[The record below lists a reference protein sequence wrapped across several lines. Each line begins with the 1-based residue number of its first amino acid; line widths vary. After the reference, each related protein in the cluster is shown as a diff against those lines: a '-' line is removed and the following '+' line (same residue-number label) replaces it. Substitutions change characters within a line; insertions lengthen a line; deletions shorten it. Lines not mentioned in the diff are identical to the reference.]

1 MKNTSKF
8 QNVVI
13 VTIVGWLVLF
23 VFLPNLMIIGTSFLT
38 RDDASFVKMVFT
50 LDNYTRL
57 LDPLYFEVL
66 LHSLNMA
73 LIATL
78 ACLVLGYPFAW
89 FLAKLPHKVRPLLL
103 FLLIVPFWTNSLIR
117 IYGLKIFLST
127 KGYLNEFLLWLGV
140 IDTPIRIMFTPS
152 AVIIG
157 LVYILLPFMV
167 MPLYSSIE
175 KLDKPLLE
183 AARDLGASKLQT
195 FIRIIIPLTMPGI
208 IAGCLLVML
217 PAMGL
222 FYVSDLMGGAKNLL
236 IGNVIKVQF
245 LNIRDWPFGAATS
258 ITLTIVM
265 GLMLLVYW
273 RASRLLNKKG
283 GTRMIGRLLRGG
295 FMTAIYAYLYIPIII
310 LIVNSFNSSRFG
322 INWQG
327 FTTKW
332 YSLLMNNDSLLQAA
346 QHSLTMAVF
355 SATFATLIGSLTA
368 VALYRYRF
376 RGKPFVSGMLF
387 VVMMSPDIVMAIS
400 LLVLF
405 MLLGIQLGFW
415 SLLFSHI
422 TFCLPFVVVTV
433 YSRLKGFDVRM
444 LEAAKDL
451 GASEFTILR
460 KIILPLAMPA
470 VAAGWVLSFTLS
482 MDDVVVSSFVT
493 GPSYEILPLKI
504 YSMVKVGVSPE
515 VNALATIL
523 LVLSLV
529 MVIASQLIARDKTK
543 GNTGDV
549 K

>member
-50 LDNYTRL
+50 LDNYARL

-78 ACLVLGYPFAW
+78 SCLVLGYPFAW
-89 FLAKLPHKVRPLLL
+89 FLAKLPEKIRPLLL

-140 IDTPIRIMFTPS
+140 IDTPIRIMFTPPIRIMFTPS

-183 AARDLGASKLQT
+183 AARDLGASKMQT

-208 IAGCLLVML
+208 VAGCLLVML

-265 GLMLLVYW
+265 GLMLLIYW
-273 RASRLLNKKG
+273 RASRLLNKK
-283 GTRMIGRLLRGG
+283 
-295 FMTAIYAYLYIPIII
+295 
-310 LIVNSFNSSRFG
+310 
-322 INWQG
+322 
-327 FTTKW
+327 
-332 YSLLMNNDSLLQAA
+332 
-346 QHSLTMAVF
+346 
-355 SATFATLIGSLTA
+355 
-368 VALYRYRF
+368 
-376 RGKPFVSGMLF
+376 VS
-387 VVMMSPDIVMAIS
+387 DIS
-400 LLVLF
+400 
-405 MLLGIQLGFW
+405 
-415 SLLFSHI
+415 
-422 TFCLPFVVVTV
+422 
-433 YSRLKGFDVRM
+433 D
-444 LEAAKDL
+444 
-451 GASEFTILR
+451 
-460 KIILPLAMPA
+460 
-470 VAAGWVLSFTLS
+470 
-482 MDDVVVSSFVT
+482 
-493 GPSYEILPLKI
+493 
-504 YSMVKVGVSPE
+504 
-515 VNALATIL
+515 
-523 LVLSLV
+523 
-529 MVIASQLIARDKTK
+529 
-543 GNTGDV
+543 
-549 K
+549 

>member
-38 RDDASFVKMVFT
+38 RDDARFVKMVFT
-50 LDNYTRL
+50 LDNYAHL

-78 ACLVLGYPFAW
+78 SCLVLGYPFAW
-89 FLAKLPHKVRPLLL
+89 FLAKLPEKIRPLLL

-183 AARDLGASKLQT
+183 AARDLGASKIQT

-208 IAGCLLVML
+208 VAGCLLVML

-265 GLMLLVYW
+265 GLMLLIYW
-273 RASRLLNKKG
+273 RASRLLNKK
-283 GTRMIGRLLRGG
+283 
-295 FMTAIYAYLYIPIII
+295 
-310 LIVNSFNSSRFG
+310 VE
-322 INWQG
+322 
-327 FTTKW
+327 
-332 YSLLMNNDSLLQAA
+332 
-346 QHSLTMAVF
+346 
-355 SATFATLIGSLTA
+355 
-368 VALYRYRF
+368 
-376 RGKPFVSGMLF
+376 
-387 VVMMSPDIVMAIS
+387 
-400 LLVLF
+400 
-405 MLLGIQLGFW
+405 
-415 SLLFSHI
+415 
-422 TFCLPFVVVTV
+422 
-433 YSRLKGFDVRM
+433 
-444 LEAAKDL
+444 LE
-451 GASEFTILR
+451 
-460 KIILPLAMPA
+460 
-470 VAAGWVLSFTLS
+470 
-482 MDDVVVSSFVT
+482 
-493 GPSYEILPLKI
+493 
-504 YSMVKVGVSPE
+504 
-515 VNALATIL
+515 
-523 LVLSLV
+523 
-529 MVIASQLIARDKTK
+529 
-543 GNTGDV
+543 
-549 K
+549 

>member
-50 LDNYTRL
+50 LDNYARL

-78 ACLVLGYPFAW
+78 SCLVLGYPFAW
-89 FLAKLPHKVRPLLL
+89 FLAKLPEKIRPLLL

-183 AARDLGASKLQT
+183 AARDLGASKMQT
-195 FIRIIIPLTMPGI
+195 FIRIMIPLTMPGI
-208 IAGCLLVML
+208 VAGCLLVML

-245 LNIRDWPFGAATS
+245 LNSRDWPFGAATS

-265 GLMLLVYW
+265 GLMLLIYW
-273 RASRLLNKKG
+273 RASRLLNKK
-283 GTRMIGRLLRGG
+283 
-295 FMTAIYAYLYIPIII
+295 
-310 LIVNSFNSSRFG
+310 
-322 INWQG
+322 
-327 FTTKW
+327 
-332 YSLLMNNDSLLQAA
+332 
-346 QHSLTMAVF
+346 
-355 SATFATLIGSLTA
+355 
-368 VALYRYRF
+368 
-376 RGKPFVSGMLF
+376 VS
-387 VVMMSPDIVMAIS
+387 DIS
-400 LLVLF
+400 
-405 MLLGIQLGFW
+405 
-415 SLLFSHI
+415 
-422 TFCLPFVVVTV
+422 
-433 YSRLKGFDVRM
+433 D
-444 LEAAKDL
+444 
-451 GASEFTILR
+451 
-460 KIILPLAMPA
+460 
-470 VAAGWVLSFTLS
+470 
-482 MDDVVVSSFVT
+482 
-493 GPSYEILPLKI
+493 
-504 YSMVKVGVSPE
+504 
-515 VNALATIL
+515 
-523 LVLSLV
+523 
-529 MVIASQLIARDKTK
+529 
-543 GNTGDV
+543 
-549 K
+549 

>member
-8 QNVVI
+8 QNIVI

-38 RDDASFVKMVFT
+38 RDDARFVKMVFT
-50 LDNYTRL
+50 LDNYARL

-78 ACLVLGYPFAW
+78 SCLVLGYPFAW
-89 FLAKLPHKVRPLLL
+89 FLAKLPEKIRPLLL

-140 IDTPIRIMFTPS
+140 IDTPIRIMLTPS

-183 AARDLGASKLQT
+183 AARDLGACKMQT

-208 IAGCLLVML
+208 VAGCLLVML

-265 GLMLLVYW
+265 GLMLLIYW
-273 RASRLLNKKG
+273 RASRLLNKK
-283 GTRMIGRLLRGG
+283 
-295 FMTAIYAYLYIPIII
+295 
-310 LIVNSFNSSRFG
+310 
-322 INWQG
+322 
-327 FTTKW
+327 
-332 YSLLMNNDSLLQAA
+332 
-346 QHSLTMAVF
+346 
-355 SATFATLIGSLTA
+355 
-368 VALYRYRF
+368 
-376 RGKPFVSGMLF
+376 VS
-387 VVMMSPDIVMAIS
+387 DIS
-400 LLVLF
+400 
-405 MLLGIQLGFW
+405 
-415 SLLFSHI
+415 
-422 TFCLPFVVVTV
+422 
-433 YSRLKGFDVRM
+433 D
-444 LEAAKDL
+444 
-451 GASEFTILR
+451 
-460 KIILPLAMPA
+460 
-470 VAAGWVLSFTLS
+470 
-482 MDDVVVSSFVT
+482 
-493 GPSYEILPLKI
+493 
-504 YSMVKVGVSPE
+504 
-515 VNALATIL
+515 
-523 LVLSLV
+523 
-529 MVIASQLIARDKTK
+529 
-543 GNTGDV
+543 
-549 K
+549 